1 MENIFILL
9 GVLAIMMS
17 PMVFGAIA
25 LIYSA
30 EATKDIGREIDIDDK
45 G

>member
-1 MENIFILL
+1 MEDIFILL

-30 EATKDIGREIDIDDK
+30 KVTQDIGREIDIDDE

>member
-1 MENIFILL
+1 MEDIFILL

-30 EATKDIGREIDIDDK
+30 EVTKDIGREIDNDE
-45 G
+45 